1 MTARRFL
8 RAVWR
13 RLTDREGWRTAGNVE
28 YMTAQSWLRLQGG
41 GLALRFAIGGLALM
55 MVPLCIGILFSEG
68 RPTTPIAMVVFV
80 AASSGS
86 AVLGVWWLRLR
97 NPRAKD
103 AIRFVAAADLCL
115 FVGCMAQYGIAR
127 ISGTIHLGMLAMLT
141 AFLLG
146 WRILLLHCLLSL
158 AALITTTVATIV
170 IDGIPLAALYPLLAP
185 ALAVVF
191 ALPMI
196 VQFVVESG
204 RRGIGVAVTDQHRDG
219 LTGLYNRVGMQALVR
234 EKARRDH
241 GAAVVA
247 ILDLDRFKHY
257 NDTHGHLSGD
267 QLLVDTGKALRDGLP
282 ETIVS
287 RMGGDEFVVVA
298 LRPSRAAAEAV
309 VAGLRALVAGD
320 EPRRRAVAG
329 SAGIV
334 VLGPLRPGG
343 LAPAVA
349 EADRALYEAKA
360 DRSRRVVVY
369 ERETAVAPHEVAP
382 HEVAPHDVA
391 PQGEVPGESAR

>member
-1 MTARRFL
+1 MSAQRFL
-8 RAVWR
+8 RAVRR
-13 RLTDREGWRTAGNVE
+13 RLTERDRWRDAGRE
-28 YMTAQSWLRLQGG
+28 HFAMAQYWLRLHGG
-41 GLALRFAIGGLALM
+41 GLALRVAVGGLALM

-86 AVLGVWWLRLR
+86 AVLGAWWLRLR
-97 NPRAKD
+97 NPRAPD
-103 AIRFVAAADLCL
+103 AIRFVATADLCL
-115 FVGCMAQYGIAR
+115 FVGCMAQSGIAR

-158 AALITTTVATIV
+158 AALITTTIATIV
-170 IDGIPLAALYPLLAP
+170 IDDIPLASLYPLLAP
-185 ALAVVF
+185 ALAIVF

-196 VQFVVESG
+196 VQFVVEAG
-204 RRGIGVAVTDQHRDG
+204 RRGIGAAVTDQHRDG
-219 LTGLYNRVGMQALVR
+219 LTGLYNRVGMQAAVR
-234 EKARRDH
+234 VKSRRPH

-267 QLLVDTGKALRDGLP
+267 QLLVDTGKALHDGLP

-298 LRPSRAAAEAV
+298 LRSSRAAADIV
-309 VAGLRALVAGD
+309 VAGLRVLVVGD
-320 EPRRRAVAG
+320 GTRERPVAG
-329 SAGIV
+329 SAGVV
-334 VLGPLRPGG
+334 VLPQLRPGG
-343 LAPAVA
+343 LAAAVA

-360 DRSRRVVVY
+360 DRSRRIVVL
-369 ERETAVAPHEVAP
+369 ERESDAA
-382 HEVAPHDVA
+382 
-391 PQGEVPGESAR
+391 PGEAPGDSAP